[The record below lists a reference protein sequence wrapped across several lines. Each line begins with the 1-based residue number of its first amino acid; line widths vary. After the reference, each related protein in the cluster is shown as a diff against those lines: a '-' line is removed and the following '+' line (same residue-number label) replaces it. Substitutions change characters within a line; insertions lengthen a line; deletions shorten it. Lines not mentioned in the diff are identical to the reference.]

1 VNSEVPLKNSD
12 ACGGHRLRRASF
24 ILAQTRSRTGL
35 MHLLFFFF
43 SLPFLLLFLSL
54 FLPLFAFSLPPGFSL
69 IPISVQSP
77 LHLSRQEEAFLRGYG
92 QIRLLFTLSLIHD
105 LSEECRQVSSFG
117 SRRNTVALGENAQ
130 PPLIHVLSI
139 KFMHGLRTVV
149 FYCE

>member
-1 VNSEVPLKNSD
+1 
-12 ACGGHRLRRASF
+12 
-24 ILAQTRSRTGL
+24 

-54 FLPLFAFSLPPGFSL
+54 FPLSLLLSSIRLFSPARLLPDPDQCAKPT
-69 IPISVQSP
+69 V
-77 LHLSRQEEAFLRGYG
+77 HLSRQKEALFRGYG

-117 SRRNTVALGENAQ
+117 TRRNTVVLGDNAQ
-130 PPLIHVLSI
+130 PPLIHVHGI
-139 KFMHGLRTVV
+139 KFMHGLWTVV

>member
-1 VNSEVPLKNSD
+1 
-12 ACGGHRLRRASF
+12 
-24 ILAQTRSRTGL
+24 

-43 SLPFLLLFLSL
+43 FLPFLLLFLSL
-54 FLPLFAFSLPPGFSL
+54 FPLSLLLSSIRLLSPARLLPDPDPFAKPT
-69 IPISVQSP
+69 V
-77 LHLSRQEEAFLRGYG
+77 HLSRQKEALFRGYG

-105 LSEECRQVSSFG
+105 LSEEECRQVSSFG